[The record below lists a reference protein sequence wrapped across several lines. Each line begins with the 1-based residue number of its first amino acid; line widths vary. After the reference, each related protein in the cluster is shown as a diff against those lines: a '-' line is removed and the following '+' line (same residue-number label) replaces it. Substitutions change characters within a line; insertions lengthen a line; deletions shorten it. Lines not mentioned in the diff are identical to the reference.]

1 MILRIGGW
9 NRMGVLAVSG
19 AQCTCPFGT
28 SPCSLQVTSQLSCL
42 AEGKP
47 IATIQD
53 MQPGAN
59 LATFGMCSSLANPT
73 VAAATAAA
81 LGVLTPQPCTM
92 VPAGTWI
99 PTNPTIMVGG
109 IPCLTNEAT
118 LLCGFGAGTIKM
130 ISPGQTKVL
139 V

>member
-1 MILRIGGW
+1 M
-9 NRMGVLAVSG
+9 
-19 AQCTCPFGT
+19 CTFGT
-28 SPCSLQVTSQLSCL
+28 SPCNLQATSQATVL

-47 IATIQD
+47 VATIQD
-53 MQPGAN
+53 MKPYAN
-59 LATFGMCSSLANPT
+59 LQPFGMCTSLANPT

-99 PTNPTIMVGG
+99 SPNPKVLTGG
-109 IPCLTNEAT
+109 CPCLTNEAT
-118 LLCGFGAGTIKM
+118 LMCGFGAGTIRITM
-130 ISPGQTKVL
+130 PGQTKVL

>member
-1 MILRIGGW
+1 
-9 NRMGVLAVSG
+9 MGLLAVTG
-19 AQCTCPFGT
+19 ATCMCPFG
-28 SPCSLQVTSQLSCL
+28 SAPCTLQVTSQMTCL

-47 IATIQD
+47 VGTIQD
-53 MQPGAN
+53 MQPGTN
-59 LATFGMCSSLANPT
+59 LATFGMCMSLANPT

-99 PTNPTIMVGG
+99 PSNPTVLAEKK
-109 IPCLTNEAT
+109 PVLTNEAT
-118 LLCGFGAGTIKM
+118 LVCGFGAGTIK
-130 ISPGQTKVL
+130 ITSPGQTKVL

>member
-1 MILRIGGW
+1 
-9 NRMGVLAVSG
+9 MGVLAVTG
-19 AQCTCPFGT
+19 AKCICSFGS
-28 SPCSLQVTSQLSCL
+28 SPCTLAVTSQLTCM
-42 AEGKP
+42 ADGKP

-59 LATFGMCSSLANPT
+59 LATFGMCSSLANPA
-73 VAAATAAA
+73 VASATAAA

-92 VPAGTWI
+92 VPAGTWT
-99 PTNPTIMVGG
+99 PTNPKVMAKG

-118 LLCGFGAGTIKM
+118 LVCGLGAGSIR
-130 ISPGQTKVL
+130 ILDPGQTKTL

>member
-1 MILRIGGW
+1 
-9 NRMGVLAVSG
+9 MGILAVTG
-19 AQCTCPFGT
+19 AQCMCSFGT
-28 SPCSLQVTSQLSCL
+28 MPSNLQVTSQTTCL

-53 MQPGAN
+53 MQPNVN
-59 LATFGMCSSLANPT
+59 LPPFGMCTSLANPT

-92 VPAGTWI
+92 VPAGPWVSSNMQVI
-99 PTNPTIMVGG
+99 IGG
-109 IPCLTNEAT
+109 GPCLTNEAT
-118 LLCGFGAGTIKM
+118 LMCGYGAGTIKIM
-130 ISPGQTKVL
+130 VPGQTKVL

>member
-1 MILRIGGW
+1 
-9 NRMGVLAVSG
+9 MGVLAVTG
-19 AQCTCPFGT
+19 AKCMCSFGSSTCP
-28 SPCSLQVTSQLSCL
+28 LAVTSQLTSM

-47 IATIQD
+47 IATIRD
-53 MQPGAN
+53 MQPGTN
-59 LATFGMCSSLANPT
+59 LVTFGMCSSLANPA

-99 PTNPTIMVGG
+99 PAQPKVMVSG

-118 LLCGFGAGTIKM
+118 LMCGLGAGTVRIVD
-130 ISPGQTKVL
+130 PGQTKVL